1 MPDLRHTIPMTP
13 EFSILG
19 RGRAGR
25 ALAAAWGPRA
35 ALLDHGARPEGLV
48 LLAVPDR
55 AVEGLAAEFPGR
67 CVHLSGSLDLPGT
80 PCAHPLTSFDG
91 EARDWTGTP
100 LAITGAVPDGL
111 RRAFGDLGFVAF
123 DLPAE
128 LKALYH
134 AAAVLSSGHA
144 ASLWLG
150 AESLLRARGVA
161 LPGRGLLP
169 LAEATLRN
177 VAAHGAAGRT
187 GPFVRGDEA
196 TIARDAEALP
206 EPWRQIFLTLGRSL
220 G

>member
-1 MPDLRHTIPMTP
+1 MAP
-13 EFSILG
+13 EFTILG

-55 AVEGLAAEFPGR
+55 AIAEVAQAFPGR
-67 CVHLSGSLDLPGT
+67 CVHLAGSLHLPGV

-91 EARDWTGTP
+91 EPRDWTGTP
-100 LAITGAVPDGL
+100 VAITGAVPDLL
-111 RRAFGDLGFVAF
+111 RRAFGDLGFAAF
-123 DLPAE
+123 DLPGE
-128 LKALYH
+128 LKPLYH
-134 AAAVLSSGHA
+134 AAAVLTSGHA

-150 AESLLRARGVA
+150 AEALLRAHGVA

-177 VAAHGAAGRT
+177 VAALGAAGRT

-206 EPWRQIFLTLGRSL
+206 EPWREIFLKLGRSL